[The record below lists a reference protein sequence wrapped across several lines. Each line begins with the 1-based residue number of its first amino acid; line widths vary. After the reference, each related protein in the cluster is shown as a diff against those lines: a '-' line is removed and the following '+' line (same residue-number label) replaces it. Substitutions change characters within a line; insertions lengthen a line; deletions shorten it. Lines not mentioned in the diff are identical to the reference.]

1 MYIVLF
7 DIVISMYE
15 DDKVEIIS
23 YAKRSYRF
31 QTLSQLNAPF
41 LLVSQV
47 QIASNDRFLLYIVH
61 PR

>member
-31 QTLSQLNAPF
+31 QTLSQLNAHF
-41 LLVSQV
+41 LLVSLV
-47 QIASNDRFLLYIVH
+47 LIANNDISLLYIAH
-61 PR
+61 PI